1 MVIPSFLD
9 GFEYLTEEDLEIL
22 ATFEEEQHRR

>member
-9 GFEYLTEEDLEIL
+9 GFEYLTEEDLEVL
-22 ATFEEEQHRR
+22 ATFEEEQARR